1 MAKHLEAASVLPACP
16 ASLAGSPLKNRL
28 LTPSKQSSKLNFLCI
43 PRLPEADNI
52 VRLCWSDDKR
62 LVLQLVA
69 AALVQ
74 ASNSAL
80 TAELQR
86 YLLQLQRTSVA

>member
-43 PRLPEADNI
+43 PRLPEADNMDRAHVMGVMI
-52 VRLCWSDDKR
+52 NGWSYNS
-62 LVLQLVA
+62 LQQPWFKHLI
-69 AALVQ
+69 
-74 ASNSAL
+74 
-80 TAELQR
+80 
-86 YLLQLQRTSVA
+86 QL